1 MSFVWY
7 IIDVDFKMFKLL
19 ELLEVFKIS
28 VVCKILGS
36 HVTDYVTRDHVTCLD
51 QSNARKKERRHVVL
65 KVTNVGNC
73 RKMSDIK
80 II

>member
-1 MSFVWY
+1 MLT
-7 IIDVDFKMFKLL
+7 I
-19 ELLEVFKIS
+19 
-28 VVCKILGS
+28 C
-36 HVTDYVTRDHVTCLD
+36 VTDYVTRDHVTRLD